1 MSRALLDLAC
11 IHVTLELFLSIRL
24 LLCLAAFDGLG
35 LEPHDGGW
43 EGLVG
48 ELEGDA
54 VFLEHL
60 LDECSNVGSTK
71 HICTNEQ
78 VE

>member
-11 IHVTLELFLSIRL
+11 IHVTLELFPSIRL

-48 ELEGDA
+48 ELKGDA
-54 VFLEHL
+54 ILLKHL
-60 LDECSNVGSTK
+60 LDKSSNVGSTK
-71 HICTNEQ
+71 HICANQ
-78 VE
+78 